1 MKHETAAKCLAELGN
16 VTRLAIFRYLVKV
29 GPDGAPVGAIQRTL
43 EIPASTLS
51 HHLGRLINVGLVDQE
66 RDSRTLYCKPQY
78 AVLNALIGFLKSECC
93 TMVPCEVGLE

>member
-1 MKHETAAKCLAELGN
+1 MEHESAAKCLAELGN

-29 GPDGAPVGAIQRTL
+29 GPAGAPVGAIQRTL

-51 HHLGRLINVGLVDQE
+51 HHLGRLINVGLVGQE

-78 AVLNALIGFLKSECC
+78 EMLNEVIEFLRSECC
-93 TMVPCEVGLE
+93 TMGPCDTAS